1 MTIAEANRFYNQD
14 EHLYELATNK
24 AFLCWLKD
32 RINHG
37 YHCYLEIDE
46 LQELINNITTWYEMK
61 YPEREL
67 EFYEGIKYMDFQDIK
82 KISNGKYKNLSDTDF
97 FDFFGVIL
105 NKLKFCAGHQS
116 VIGAG

>member
-67 EFYEGIKYMDFQDIK
+67 EFYEGIKHMDFQDIK
-82 KISNGKYKNLSDTDF
+82 M
-97 FDFFGVIL
+97 
-105 NKLKFCAGHQS
+105 Q
-116 VIGAG
+116 